1 MSISDKITAYLK
13 KNQVVFEIL
22 EHPLAYTAMEIAGS
36 QHIPG
41 RQMIKSV
48 IVKGDGKFFM
58 CVLPAIHYI
67 DLFKLKD
74 ILHTKHVDIASET
87 EIAQLFPDFDV
98 GAEPPFGHLYN
109 LPVYADKLLE
119 EDEHILFNAGTHT
132 EMIKMKWRDYK
143 KLVNP
148 MLVDM
153 GIHIQTLKGTK

>member
-1 MSISDKITAYLK
+1 MQSRL
-13 KNQVVFEIL
+13 
-22 EHPLAYTAMEIAGS
+22 
-36 QHIPG
+36 
-41 RQMIKSV
+41 
-48 IVKGDGKFFM
+48 
-58 CVLPAIHYI
+58 
-67 DLFKLKD
+67 
-74 ILHTKHVDIASET
+74 
-87 EIAQLFPDFDV
+87 
-98 GAEPPFGHLYN
+98 PFGHLYN